1 MIALSSFL
9 CGLHCQ
15 RQLYGL
21 IFTKK
26 QIVQERSAR
35 WDLWHFGLYC
45 GVVRSHP
52 QFHQHVDVI
61 FSLGYK
67 VANCL
72 GSFEFKTTLVVMMVW
87 TVVTKVRNMML
98 KLTFILS
105 SLSMEPIAAG
115 MPQTFRASTRIL
127 PTGRFDNLLLMSAV
141 YSLFRITSVSSNNK
155 NPIIGMSERLNGVNW
170 TRTPLA
176 RTSGPHMTN
185 DMSLDSFVFISNSC
199 KRMYARHHQLS
210 WHGLEGRPF
219 SAVST
224 QWVTL
229 SFSQ

>member
-1 MIALSSFL
+1 MSYSALAIKSPIAL
-9 CGLHCQ
+9 
-15 RQLYGL
+15 
-21 IFTKK
+21 
-26 QIVQERSAR
+26 
-35 WDLWHFGLYC
+35 
-45 GVVRSHP
+45 GVLNLRRHDG
-52 QFHQHVDVI
+52 HND
-61 FSLGYK
+61 G
-67 VANCL
+67 NGCD
-72 GSFEFKTTLVVMMVW
+72 
-87 TVVTKVRNMML
+87 MML

-210 WHGLEGRPF
+210 WHALEGRPF
-219 SAVST
+219 SHNGWPCHSVSNVFDFRKFWGAVE
-224 QWVTL
+224 QVLMYKKL
-229 SFSQ
+229 SFYYV